1 MRYVLLKIKRIY
13 DPAATADGE
22 RILVDRLWPRGL
34 NKDKARV
41 DVWLKEIA
49 PSNDLRKWFGHDRNK
64 WEEFKRRYFRELE
77 GKEELLEQISGKL
90 SQGGVTLLYGAKD
103 EAFNNAVALKEY
115 VERRYTR

>member
-1 MRYVLLKIKRIY
+1 
-13 DPAATADGE
+13 
-22 RILVDRLWPRGL
+22 
-34 NKDKARV
+34 
-41 DVWLKEIA
+41 
-49 PSNDLRKWFGHDRNK
+49 
-64 WEEFKRRYFRELE
+64 KRRYFRELE